1 MLLSGTVFLTLILL
15 AILTDSRYLLYLPL
29 NFIPIVGTALFII
42 LQGKRNGPQAHQRYF
57 QLKEWNKGQKEVFV
71 EQNRGGYTA

>member
-1 MLLSGTVFLTLILL
+1 MLLSGMAFLFLVLWT
-15 AILTDSRYLLYLPL
+15 ILTNVRYLLYLPL

-57 QLKEWNKGQKEVFV
+57 QLKEWNKSQKEVFV